1 MFGYGTTI
9 LIISNEEMNDI
20 IKIIRSLEESGL
32 LIKGVNKTIK
42 NEVNKKKGGFLR
54 ILLGT
59 LGDSLSGNLLTGKN
73 TNRTSKGKIKA
84 GQEFNTT
91 SSLNKF

>member
-9 LIISNEEMNDI
+9 LIISNEEMNDTM
-20 IKIIRSLEESGL
+20 KIVRSLEESGL
-32 LIKGVNKTIK
+32 LIKGVSKTIK
-42 NEVNKKKGGFLR
+42 NEVNKQKGGFLR

-59 LGDSLSGNLLTGKN
+59 LGASLTENLLTGKS
-73 TNRTSKGKIKA
+73 TNRASKGKNKT
-84 GQEFNTT
+84 GQEFNAT

>member
-1 MFGYGTTI
+1 
-9 LIISNEEMNDI
+9 MNDI

-84 GQEFNTT
+84 GQEFNAT

>member
-1 MFGYGTTI
+1 
-9 LIISNEEMNDI
+9 MNDI